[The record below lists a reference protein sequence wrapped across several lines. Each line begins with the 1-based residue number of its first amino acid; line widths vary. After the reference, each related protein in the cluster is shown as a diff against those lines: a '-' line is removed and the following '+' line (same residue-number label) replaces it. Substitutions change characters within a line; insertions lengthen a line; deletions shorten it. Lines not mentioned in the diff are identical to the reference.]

1 MQALKAI
8 GALDRLRELLEV
20 VRVVGCLKEFR
31 GLPRGG
37 IGKRIGPDPDLIIYN
52 VLYLCSFPQSE

>member
-31 GLPRGG
+31 GLLEAVSVNESGQ
-37 IGKRIGPDPDLIIYN
+37 I
-52 VLYLCSFPQSE
+52 QT